1 MHPKRLAIIGTSQGQ
16 KQLYIKAKQ
25 KGLYTIAFSY
35 NRGCIPT
42 ELMDEYY
49 EISIIEKDA
58 IVALCREIGVDGVV
72 SNGSELTAN
81 IASYVA
87 EQLGLECTPY
97 SVISR
102 LQDKS
107 KVRNLTKHVVGLQPI
122 RSYIFSNESAEP
134 LFMPCVVK
142 PLEGSGKSGVSFA
155 DSLQAFREAIAYSLK
170 SSDKAPLIEEYAE
183 GNEVSVESI
192 SFQGK
197 HHVIQ
202 ITDKDSSGAPHF
214 VELGHHQPSQLSA
227 EIQNKICDVLPRI
240 LDAVGYVSGAS
251 HTELKVAADGRIF
264 LIEINPRGGGDEIS
278 NRLVYLSTGYDYIGA
293 MIDVATGDFK
303 EPVFGNNK
311 CAGILFLTR
320 QTQHLLPLFEGA
332 QAQPWYIDSHIESL
346 DLKECTGN
354 ASKNGFIIYQ
364 SEKRIIQ

>member
-35 NRGCIPT
+35 DRGCIPT

-49 EISIIEKDA
+49 EISIIEKDT
-58 IVALCREIGVDGVV
+58 IVTLCREIGVDGVV

-87 EQLGLECTPY
+87 EQLGLICTPY

-107 KVRNLTKHVVGLQPI
+107 KVRDLTKNVAGLQPI

-142 PLEGSGKSGVSFA
+142 PLEGSGKSGVSFV

-197 HHVIQ
+197 HYVIQ

-227 EIQNKICDVLPRI
+227 EIQDKIRDVVPRI
-240 LDAVGYVSGAS
+240 LDAVGYISGAS
-251 HTELKVAADGRIF
+251 HTELKVTADGKIF

-303 EPVFGNNK
+303 EPVFGNKK
-311 CAGILFLTR
+311 CAGILFLAR